1 MAEAAIATA
10 AAVVL
15 VGAAIA
21 VAAAVAVAVEIGA
34 AAAPGPV
41 AVVGEAPA
49 ADFSASDQA
58 GTTCQPSPKK
68 QSLGCFFAF

>member
-21 VAAAVAVAVEIGA
+21 VAAAVAVEIGA

-68 QSLGCFFAF
+68 QSLGYFFAF